1 MKCTYKY
8 NNVTYKSYSELVKY
22 LRTQDIEELDQL
34 YSLQDDI
41 VEKAKKLQDKYR
53 DIKQNQN
60 SYILN
65 DEPNLETKNGI
76 KPILDFIDSSKYSRA
91 DGTPFFQ
98 QFNQQELVQTV
109 RTELEEKGT
118 TQQEIEKII
127 SNMIEKEEITKEDS
141 YLLHLALTSQY
152 IFSTEDESQAFL
164 NYMQSKLPKDSRL
177 NNAKLLLNL
186 YNKLK
191 DSYAGIKETYPNSK
205 NIANLNLV
213 SQIKDSAEKI
223 MGHIDYLIIGEDGTL
238 HLCLYK
244 VSSHNPKYWIDSKKR
259 RFDHQLALLKR
270 MLANNGFDVKNI
282 TLHIIPIEINYSDNN
297 QINDIFVHKLDT
309 RSSSS
314 KSGTYTME
322 PYDNIASKFIEDNS
336 PKRVISNK
344 AIQTAIDNSNT
355 IFTSLNI
362 NEDGID
368 KTAKEWIKKAP
379 SIDTGKTEIIIKYV
393 GDIDHS
399 YDVTI
404 NGKTYAIKNPKKKE
418 YNPEIIKLV
427 REHVSELT
435 SNLSYSTNNLKDAI
449 KNSYRLKY
457 NTFSN
462 VKGLTGASERLSAV
476 FDKYFQTI
484 KVDGEEEYIWE
495 LLDNL
500 VENNVLI
507 FRNKRTGV
515 IDVISLT
522 AYDIQQKA
530 DLSKGTTI
538 LGDHLR
544 DTQYVGIP
552 ATYGNIAIV
561 TTMNLL
567 NEMYPELGDVT
578 IGNIGVVSAIHK
590 GDYLEYNAGEFN
602 KLYYKDI
609 IDKINKVSLNKIEY
623 KLQDAKFSNVIQN
636 LITEYNRI
644 VGNNTT
650 AYNVGINELID
661 SENEGK
667 NSKHIRLLQLEN
679 IMRSIL
685 TIHPEFAE
693 PGKLASTLQSR
704 DTVNRNYASLYS
716 LASEAYLNLS
726 GQTPKMLTE
735 FQETFVNFSTAATVP
750 DENIRIVVDNLQ
762 TTYDTISEES
772 LREYEKRFQ
781 KQFTVFYDKIGYTA
795 AQNATI
801 GNQTMQYSNFFEL
814 DENGKKTMSFKNPY
828 DMQNDLK
835 PEERELL
842 KHILFQMAKIHTH
855 DKFFATSINDP
866 KLPEWIQKH
875 PSYLWVPLKR
885 ASKSSSAQNV
895 SSILNKMKNWLQR
908 IFNPKRMLTEVYDNM
923 DTLTREKMGA
933 READYYD
940 LNCVNPFDLTTYI
953 SGGPNYDT
961 LEVVAENRNRLI
973 TQHGVDYFETNLQ
986 NLMVDFLVQKI
997 STTQLN
1003 KFLIYTKALIARLSL
1018 TGKFYGNDK
1027 VVEKEIKYINDYL
1040 KVNVFNTSIM
1050 NKEMQVAM
1058 AYLQPLKSSVT
1069 DLLLGFNVVSGI
1081 RDTFQGLKQNFMQS
1095 ATKINA
1101 DIDPSNIAKAYEFV
1115 TTHCSLD
1122 AMHVNLLSR
1131 LNLTY
1136 RISNTDV
1143 GRIAEKLK
1151 TSTGGIFNFRDKAYM
1166 TLRGPDFLNRMTLFV
1181 ARCMQDGVWD
1191 AFSLDSENN
1200 LVYNWKEDKRFSIF
1214 ASKQKDHPEYKKQ
1227 KAAYFDRVAAYNRE
1241 HPDNPIDQLDENNPL
1256 PVPYSND
1263 EIKSIRNNGDR
1274 IYGSYDK
1281 SKKAMVENMSY
1292 GQMFLMYFTWLNG
1305 TISTYYMK
1313 PQENKVGKMMQI
1325 QDTDINGNK
1334 LYYDEYGNILTLEE
1348 GGDKDMPVM
1357 KNQPCISYG
1366 IIQTLQEVASIWKDD
1381 GFDSVK
1387 KYINGSPM
1395 DKANLRKLGSDLLM
1409 SLLFLLL
1416 FKGCFGLYQ
1425 GLDDT
1430 YAEYKKDM
1438 KNNPVLQ
1445 NLAIEV
1451 LYKGSSRSWD
1461 DFQGPL
1467 NIVQFF
1473 GENMNPP
1480 YYSVSTQ
1487 LFKDGFNT
1495 LFGEK
1500 TMESFISNSSGLFR
1514 SGKDT
1519 ITAATK

>member
-1 MKCTYKY
+1 MKCTYTY
-8 NNVTYKSYSELVKY
+8 NDLKNVSYKELYQAILENV
-22 LRTQDIEELDQL
+22 ELDEDGIL
-34 YSLQDDI
+34 YSLQDDM
-41 VEKAKKLQDKYR
+41 VNKAKELKDKYLVE
-53 DIKQNQN
+53 
-60 SYILN
+60 YIQEQYSDLN
-65 DEPNLETKNGI
+65 GEPQLKTPSGYTPLLN
-76 KPILDFIDSSKYSRA
+76 FIDSSLYTRQDGSPYIQQYSEEEL
-91 DGTPFFQ
+91 
-98 QFNQQELVQTV
+98 QEAIKTKLKETGLNEEQIQE
-109 RTELEEKGT
+109 ELDTLKEKG
-118 TQQEIEKII
+118 EK
-127 SNMIEKEEITKEDS
+127 TKEDS
-141 YLLHLALTSQY
+141 YLLHNAITSKW
-152 IFSTEDESQAFL
+152 IFYQDDHIEDFIAEMH
-164 NYMQSKLPKDSRL
+164 NKLPSNSRL
-177 NNAKLLLNL
+177 NDERILRDL
-186 YNKLK
+186 YYKLK
-191 DSYAGIKETYPNSK
+191 SKYAKIKGSYANSETIS
-205 NIANLNLV
+205 NLNIT
-213 SQIKDSAEKI
+213 SPIIGTTEKV
-223 MGHIDYLIIGEDGTL
+223 MGHIDYLIIKDGKL
-238 HLCLYK
+238 HLYLYK
-244 VSSHNPKYWIDSKKR
+244 VSSLNPKYWIDSKKR
-259 RFDHQLALLKR
+259 RFAHQLSLLKR
-270 MLANNGFDVKNI
+270 MLANNGFNVKDI
-282 TLHIIPIEINYSDNN
+282 TLHIVPLELQYQEDSISNITIYDPQTYSSSESSGAYTLEG
-297 QINDIFVHKLDT
+297 NDI
-309 RSSSS
+309 
-314 KSGTYTME
+314 
-322 PYDNIASKFIEDNS
+322 IAARFIQDNS
-336 PKRVISNK
+336 PQKPISSE
-344 AIQTAIDNSNT
+344 AIQTAINNSNA

-362 NEDGID
+362 NEDGIN
-368 KTAKEWIKKAP
+368 KTAQEWIRKAP
-379 SIDTGKTEIIIKYV
+379 SIDTGKTEIIIKYI

-399 YDVTI
+399 YDVI
-404 NGKTYAIKNPKKKE
+404 IDGKTYAIKNPKKKE
-418 YNPEIIKLV
+418 YNPEIIQLV
-427 REHVSELT
+427 RQHIANLT
-435 SNLSYSTNNLKDAI
+435 SNINYSVNNLKDAI
-449 KNSYRLKY
+449 QNSYRLGY
-457 NTFSN
+457 STFSN
-462 VKGLTGASERLSAV
+462 IKGLTGASERLSAI
-476 FDKYFQTI
+476 FSKYLHTR
-484 KVDGEEEYIWE
+484 KTADGQDEYVWE

-500 VENNVLI
+500 IENNVLI
-507 FRNKRTGV
+507 FKNKDTGV
-515 IDVISLT
+515 IDIISLT

-561 TTMNLL
+561 NTMNLL

-578 IGNIGVVSAIHK
+578 IGNIGVISSTHK

-602 KLYYKDI
+602 RLYYKDI
-609 IDKINKVSLNKIEY
+609 VDKVNRVSPNKIEY
-623 KLQDAKFSNVIQN
+623 KLQNARFSNVIQN
-636 LITEYNRI
+636 LINEYIRI
-644 VGNNTT
+644 TNNNNAT
-650 AYNVGINELID
+650 YNIGIKELID

-679 IMRSIL
+679 ILRSIL
-685 TIHPEFAE
+685 IIHPEFAE
-693 PGKLASTLQSR
+693 PGKLATTLQSH
-704 DTVNRNYASLYS
+704 DTINRNYAALYN

-735 FQETFVNFSTAATVP
+735 FSETFVNMATATTVP

-762 TTYDTISEES
+762 TTYDTIAEES
-772 LREYEKRFQ
+772 LKEYEKRLQ
-781 KQFTVFYDKIGYTA
+781 KHFTVFYDKIGYTT
-795 AQNATI
+795 AQNATL

-814 DENGKKTMSFKNPY
+814 DENGNKTMSFKNPY
-828 DMQNDLK
+828 DPQTDLN

-842 KHILFQMAKIHTH
+842 KHILFQIAKIHTH

-866 KLPEWIQKH
+866 KLPEWIQQH
-875 PSYLWVPLKR
+875 PSYLWVPLRR
-885 ASKSSSAQNV
+885 ASTSSSAQNINSV
-895 SSILNKMKNWLQR
+895 LNKMKNWFSR
-908 IFNPKRMLTEVYDNM
+908 ILHPKRMLTETLDQM

-933 READYYD
+933 RESNYYD

-1003 KFLIYTKALIARLSL
+1003 KFLIYTKALVARLSL
-1018 TGKFYGNDK
+1018 TGGFYGNKD
-1027 VVEKEIKYINDYL
+1027 VVDKEIKYINDYL
-1040 KVNVFNTSIM
+1040 KVNVFNTSVM

-1058 AYLQPLKSSVT
+1058 SYLQPIKSTVT

-1095 ATKINA
+1095 YTKLNA
-1101 DIDPSNIAKAYEFV
+1101 DIDPKYIAKAYEFV
-1115 TTHCSLD
+1115 MTNCSLD

-1166 TLRGPDFLNRMTLFV
+1166 TLRGPDFLNRMVLFV

-1200 LVYNWKEDKRFSIF
+1200 LVYDWTKDKRFSIF
-1214 ASKQKDHPEYKKQ
+1214 ASGQTDHPEYKKQ
-1227 KAAYFDRVAAYNRE
+1227 KAAYFDRVMTYNQE
-1241 HPDNPIDQLDENNPL
+1241 HPDNPIDPLDKDNPL
-1256 PVPYSND
+1256 PMPYSND
-1263 EIKSIRNNGDR
+1263 EIKSIKNNGDR

-1281 SKKAMVENMSY
+1281 SKKAMAENMSY

-1305 TISTYYMK
+1305 TINTYYMK
-1313 PQENKVGKMMQI
+1313 SQENKVGKILQI

-1366 IIQTLQEVASIWKDD
+1366 IIQTLQEIASIWKDE
-1381 GFDSVK
+1381 GYSSVK
-1387 KYINGSPM
+1387 KYIEGSPT
-1395 DKANLRKLGSDLLM
+1395 DKANLRKLGSDILM

-1425 GLDDT
+1425 GLDDV

-1438 KNNPVLQ
+1438 KNNPAIQ

-1467 NIVQFF
+1467 NIIQFF

-1487 LFKDGFNT
+1487 LIKDGFNT
-1495 LFGEK
+1495 AFGEK
-1500 TMESFISNSSGLFR
+1500 TMESFIANSSGLFR

-1519 ITAATK
+1519 IKAAIK